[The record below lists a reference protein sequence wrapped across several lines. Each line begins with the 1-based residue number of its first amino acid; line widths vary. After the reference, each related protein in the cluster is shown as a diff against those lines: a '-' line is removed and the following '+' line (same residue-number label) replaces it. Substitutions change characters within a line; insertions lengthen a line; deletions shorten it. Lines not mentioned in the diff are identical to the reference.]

1 MPVSLRR
8 SMLRP
13 LLAAGLALP
22 STVAGAATVKVE
34 VVGGQSPRT
43 FALRAAPPAAVVRMT
58 VEADDGSRLVREL
71 GVPAGATYEAPTGAT
86 APGGGLATQLTPIFR
101 LIDSGGLLL
110 HGRDPGKL
118 ALPGIP
124 TQPQCDTSRLAHWNN
139 PPAAAPAARAA
150 RDSAD
155 PRAIGDYFVRQDYA
169 SRQGLTNA
177 LTALSGL
184 PAQDM
189 AGFILE
195 PANGPMLHE
204 FSRQLLAHQDWYE
217 PLVST
222 LVLKLGP
229 GKRLRWPAPPV
240 AFSPA
245 QRQAMRDAFQRKD
258 GALVLGALLLAYP
271 ERLSRNEAITRQ
283 YYEIS
288 QRMAQLTGH
297 EADWSTFA
305 TWASDLVGRSLAPSD
320 LLVTASESLGS
331 NGRYWFSLGN
341 AQLASQL
348 TVAYTEFT
356 GSFANGANRGLSF
369 DDFWARVLRRYAGYA
384 VAFVD
389 GDARS
394 RADVRNAFKAYY
406 DAMRLHDQ
414 EKRLGGGLFGGLD
427 AFKRLQLADAR
438 GQYVLYGNFLAGLS
452 EQRFAQP
459 VLDNL
464 MCLGGVVNPAGA
476 GGLAV
481 NFHLPGLLGIGD
493 RVLPTSLGLPIGT
506 PYRVRLNLPYTLSG
520 GNRVWMA
527 DSVRSTL
534 NALPSTTHL
543 AVDRSLPLFSGT
555 LHWNE
560 LGERMGF
567 IYHLF
572 ADFQRDPQIYADPRR
587 VYGSRAP
594 TEAGPPVIEYALV
607 P

>member
-1 MPVSLRR
+1 MPVSLQH

-13 LLAAGLALP
+13 LLAACLAIP
-22 STVAGAATVKVE
+22 CACAAAAAVKVE
-34 VVGGQSPRT
+34 VVGRDGPR
-43 FALRAAPPAAVVRMT
+43 ALSLRTPTPAAVVRMT
-58 VEADDGSRLVREL
+58 VQADDGSRLVREL
-71 GVPAGATYEAPTGAT
+71 QVPSGAVYETTSGIAAPSGALT
-86 APGGGLATQLTPIFR
+86 TRLTPIFQ
-101 LIDSGGLLL
+101 LVDAGGLLL
-110 HGRDPGKL
+110 LGRDPAKL
-118 ALPGIP
+118 ALPSIP
-124 TQPQCDTSRLAHWNN
+124 TQPRCDTSRLSHWNDL
-139 PPAAAPAARAA
+139 PLAEAEARAA
-150 RDSAD
+150 RDSGDA
-155 PRAIGDYFVRQDYA
+155 RVIGDYFVRQDYA

-177 LTALSGL
+177 LTAFSGL
-184 PAQDM
+184 RAADM
-189 AGFILE
+189 SGFILE

-204 FSRQLLAHQDWYE
+204 FSRQLIAHQDWYE
-217 PLVST
+217 PLVSR

-240 AFSPA
+240 AFSAA
-245 QRQAMRDAFQRKD
+245 QREAMRGAFQRKD

-288 QRMAQLTGH
+288 QRMAQLTGQ

-320 LLVTASESLGS
+320 LLVTASESLGA

-348 TVAYTEFT
+348 TVAYAEFIRRF
-356 GSFANGANRGLSF
+356 GDGGNRTLSF
-369 DDFWARVLRRYAGYA
+369 DAFWAGVLRRYANYG

-394 RADVRNAFKAYY
+394 RTDVRNAFKTYY

-414 EKRLGGGLFGGLD
+414 EQSLGGGLFGALD
-427 AFKRLQLADAR
+427 AFKRSRLADAR
-438 GQYVLYGNFLAGLS
+438 GQYVLYGNFLAVLS

-464 MCLGGVVNPAGA
+464 MCVGGVVNPAGA
-476 GGLAV
+476 GGIAV

-493 RVLPTSLGLPIGT
+493 RVLPTTLGLPIDT
-506 PYRVRLNLPYTLSG
+506 PYRVRLNLPYTLSDG
-520 GNRVWMA
+520 RQVGMA
-527 DSVRSTL
+527 KSLRDTL
-534 NALPSTTHL
+534 NALPSSARL
-543 AVDRSLPLFSGT
+543 AVDRTVPLYSGT

-572 ADFQRDPQIYADPRR
+572 ADFQRYPQIHADPRR
-587 VYGSRAP
+587 VYGSRVTGDPGA
-594 TEAGPPVIEYALV
+594 PVIEYALV